1 MGFFEQF
8 PYTNFHSLNLNWF
21 LQEMEKLK
29 KYVENYTAVN
39 KVGYAGIWDITRNYP
54 QWSIVTD
61 HNNSY
66 LSLEPVPHGVDI
78 TEEKYWLHLADLDPR
93 IGPIIENLQ
102 TLNAFMAKIE
112 EFFTMEGENISTTK
126 NISTSE
132 NFTAGDSRDS
142 FEEYVTGSSIYG
154 SVDGNSKSGRIG
166 VFGGS
171 KSSDLGGSPGYPLGV
186 MGLAVGDVPG
196 ATVGAGY
203 FHMIRTPNAT
213 PGASVGV
220 EIDCDVQT
228 TTQDMH
234 PNTEPNELYAGG
246 LTISNGG
253 GDHTSGNSSPL
264 SSAILVNRNP
274 GKFKKGIVFKEGSV
288 TEEAICLPAN
298 SGHRIGW
305 FESGRAVVTIEGL
318 SNSGYGSIV
327 IRLYNPGTETWVEK
341 VIDINTNFLPSATE

>member
-1 MGFFEQF
+1 MSIFNSF
-8 PYTNFHSLNLNWF
+8 PLMNAYSVNMDWI
-21 LQEMEKLK
+21 MK
-29 KYVENYTAVN
+29 KMRELEEYVKNYTAVN
-39 KVGYAGIWDITRNYP
+39 NVAYAGIWDITEQYP
-54 QWSIVTD
+54 QWALVTNKD
-61 HNNSY
+61 STY
-66 LSLEPVPHGVDI
+66 LAKQPVPAGVAI
-78 TEEKYWLHLADLDPR
+78 TNTDYWILLADLDPR
-93 IGPIIENLQ
+93 IAGIIENLKI
-102 TLNAFMAKIE
+102 LNDFIAK
-112 EFFTMEGENISTTK
+112 FKDFVTMDGENISTSK

-142 FEEYVTGSSIYG
+142 FEEYVNGSSIYG

-186 MGLAVGDVPG
+186 MGLAVGDAPG
-196 ATVGAGY
+196 AAIGAGY
-203 FHMIRTPNAT
+203 FHMVRTPGAT

-234 PNTEPNELYAGG
+234 PNTEPNEFYAGG

-264 SSAILVNRNP
+264 SSAILVNKNP

-288 TEEAICLPAN
+288 TEEAVCLPAN
-298 SGHRIGW
+298 SGHRIAW
-305 FESGRAVVTIEGL
+305 FESGRPVVSIEGL
-318 SNSGYGSIV
+318 SSSGYGSIV
-327 IRLYNPGTETWVEK
+327 IRLYNPSIGTWVEK
-341 VIDINTNFLPSATE
+341 VIDINTNF